1 MSQKRQDN
9 NINIKID
16 RFFLYLIN
24 KEDKNPE
31 KMTKDE
37 ERNFK
42 ELLERYELN
51 YNQEHISFFTEEN
64 IEKVKI
70 IIYALKNIYVSSRKF
85 LIAKLTRE
93 ELIFIYDKC
102 KNKQIEYND
111 TKNEIN
117 NFYEYY
123 YSSLIRKIES

>member
-24 KEDKNPE
+24 KEHKNPE

-42 ELLERYELN
+42 ELLEKYELN
-51 YNQEHISFFTEEN
+51 YNQEQISFFTEEN
-64 IEKVKI
+64 IEKVKT

>member
-1 MSQKRQDN
+1 
-9 NINIKID
+9 
-16 RFFLYLIN
+16 
-24 KEDKNPE
+24 
-31 KMTKDE
+31 MTKDE

-42 ELLERYELN
+42 ELLEKYELN